1 MTIEIYDRG
10 FIARALVF
18 TLTYLVIGILVPLQ
32 QGEPTVAYSLGAS
45 ITGFLYALVLGTILT
60 QMPLRRRW
68 RLLSVWIAIYVVQLF
83 NPLIEGL
90 FFTNQF
96 EDPSLFIFGALFGA
110 ILALVYSMIA
120 GFLFTPKSGANSFM
134 TELRNYFG
142 QRKATD
148 WAWRVVTTALSW
160 PLIYFIFGSIVAPIV
175 TPYYTDPTAG
185 YGLVLPSLETVI
197 SVQVLRGFIYV
208 GSLLPITVSLKIRM
222 KHLLLSMIGLL
233 YIGGGLAIFVI
244 VETFPLTLRIVHGL
258 EMLADSILF
267 GSVIAFLLGW
277 RLERAVAREI

>member
-1 MTIEIYDRG
+1 MTIGMYDRG

-18 TLTYLVIGILVPLQ
+18 TLTYLVMGILVPLQ
-32 QGEPTVAYSLGAS
+32 QGQPTITYSLGAS
-45 ITGFLYALVLGTILT
+45 ITGFLYALVLGFILT

-68 RLLSVWIAIYVVQLF
+68 RILSVWIAIYVVQLF

-110 ILALVYSMIA
+110 ILTLVYSMIA
-120 GFLFTPKSGANSFM
+120 GILFT
-134 TELRNYFG
+134 
-142 QRKATD
+142 
-148 WAWRVVTTALSW
+148 
-160 PLIYFIFGSIVAPIV
+160 IYFIFGSIVAPIV

-208 GSLLPITVSLKIRM
+208 GALLPITVSLKIRT

-267 GSVIAFLLGW
+267 GSVLTYLLRG
-277 RLERAVAREI
+277 RMKL